1 MLASILG
8 IGKEAVGH
16 ASTMGNVPHGKV
28 YNQGLTTSNLDVDS
42 CQYAPKAVMQVD
54 AETFGSQ
61 NSPLM
66 NQDIVVKGGF
76 EGVTFTSTDSNNLV
90 LDNGVVVINPVIDSK
105 TSNALLYQGYSVL
118 DGDL

>member
-8 IGKEAVGH
+8 IGKEVVNH

-28 YNQGLTTSNLDVDS
+28 YNQGFSASNLDVDS
-42 CQYAPKAVMQVD
+42 CQYAPKAVMQID

-61 NSPLM
+61 NSPLK

-76 EGVTFTSTDSNNLV
+76 ENVSFVPTNDNNLV
-90 LDNGVVVINPVIDSK
+90 LDNGMVIINPVIDSK